1 MFLRYFWLVSLQDS
15 GSKSEVGSREGS
27 PSTLPTKDEA
37 DEDFEL
43 PIWDT
48 AIACLAISVKVC
60 DCGDGSRRLWSAKEL
75 NDLLSFI
82 ATSWYLFTRFSLTN
96 F

>member
-1 MFLRYFWLVSLQDS
+1 MFLRYFWLVSLQDDD
-15 GSKSEVGSREGS
+15 SKSEVGSREGS

-60 DCGDGSRRLWSAKEL
+60 DRGHDSRRLWSAMEL
-75 NDLLSFI
+75 NKLPSFI
-82 ATSWYLFTRFSLTN
+82 ATSWFPFTRFSLMN
-96 F
+96 L